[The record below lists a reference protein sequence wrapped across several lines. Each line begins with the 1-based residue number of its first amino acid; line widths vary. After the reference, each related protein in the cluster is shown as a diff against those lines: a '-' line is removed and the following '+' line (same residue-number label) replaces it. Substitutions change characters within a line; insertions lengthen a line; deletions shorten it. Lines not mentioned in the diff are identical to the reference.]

1 MLYIIGL
8 GLNKEGITREGLS
21 SIEKCVKIYLEGYT
35 VDFPYAISELEESLG
50 KKIEKLARG
59 DVESDK
65 LVKEAKKENIALLV
79 YGSPLFATT
88 HTSLI
93 MDAKKAGIET
103 SIIYSTSVFDAIAE
117 TGLQLYK
124 FGKITSM
131 PCWKKNFTPDSFLD
145 IVKENLSIKAHS
157 LILTDI
163 GLNLKDSLSQLEI
176 SGKNKKMKFEKIIV
190 CSQMGTEDRKIFY
203 DTLDNLKKKDVKMPF
218 CLILPSEMH
227 FLEKEALLSVCEQ
240 VHEIK

>member
-8 GLNKEGITREGLS
+8 GLNKEGISKEGLS
-21 SIEKCVKIYLEGYT
+21 AIEKCANVYLEGYT
-35 VDFPYAISELEESLG
+35 VDFPYNVSELEPVVG
-50 KKIEKLARG
+50 KKIITLKRE
-59 DVESDK
+59 DVEGDK
-65 LVKEAKKENIALLV
+65 LVKEAGKEDICLLV

-93 MDAKKAGIET
+93 MDANKAGIET
-103 SIIYSTSVFDAIAE
+103 KIIYNVSIFDAVAE

-131 PCWKKNFTPDSFLD
+131 PAWKKNFTPDSFLD
-145 IVKENLSIKAHS
+145 IVKENQKIKAHS

-163 GLNLKDSLSQLEI
+163 GLNLKDALSQLEI
-176 SGKNKKMKFEKIIV
+176 SLKNKKMKIEKIIV
-190 CSQMGTEDRKIFY
+190 CSQMGTKDKKIFY
-203 DTLDNLKKKDVKMPF
+203 DTLENLKKKDVKMPF

-227 FLEKEALLSVCEQ
+227 FLEKEALEAS
-240 VHEIK
+240 KSTR

>member
-1 MLYIIGL
+1 MLYLIGL
-8 GLNKEGITREGLS
+8 GLNKEGLTKETASFID
-21 SIEKCVKIYLEGYT
+21 KCKKVYLEGYT
-35 VDFPYAISELEESLG
+35 VDFPYTLSELEQVVGKNIVSL
-50 KKIEKLARG
+50 KRE
-59 DVESDK
+59 DVEGDK
-65 LVKEAKKENIALLV
+65 LVKEAGKEDICLLV

-103 SIIYSTSVFDAIAE
+103 KIIYNASIFDAIAE

-131 PCWKKNFTPDSFLD
+131 PAWKKNYFPDSFLD

-163 GLNLKDSLSQLEI
+163 GLNLRDALSQLEI
-176 SGKNKKMKFEKIIV
+176 SAKNKNMKIEKIIV
-190 CSQMGTEDRKIFY
+190 CSQMGTENKKIFY
-203 DTLDNLKKKDVKMPF
+203 DTLENLKKKDVKMPF
-218 CLILPSEMH
+218 CLILASEMH
-227 FLEKEALLSVCEQ
+227 FLEKEALLSASKF
-240 VHEIK
+240 I

>member
-8 GLNKEGITREGLS
+8 GLNNEGISKEGLC
-21 SIEKCVKIYLEGYT
+21 SIEKCAKVYLEGYT
-35 VDFPYAISELEESLG
+35 VDFPYSVNELEPVVG
-50 KKIEKLARG
+50 KKIITLKRE
-59 DVESDK
+59 DVEGDK
-65 LVKEAKKENIALLV
+65 LVKEAGKEDICLLV

-93 MDAKKAGIET
+93 MDANKAGIET
-103 SIIYSTSVFDAIAE
+103 KIIYNVSIFDAVAE

-131 PCWKKNFTPDSFLD
+131 PAWKTNFTPDSFLD
-145 IVKENLSIKAHS
+145 IVKENQKIKAHS

-163 GLNLKDSLSQLEI
+163 GLNLKDALSQLEI
-176 SGKNKKMKFEKIIV
+176 SLKNKKMKIERIIV
-190 CSQMGTEDRKIFY
+190 CSQMGTKDKKMFY
-203 DTLDNLKKKDVKMPF
+203 DTLENLKKKDVKMPF

-227 FLEKEALLSVCEQ
+227 FLEEEALEKVKE
-240 VHEIK
+240 K

>member
-1 MLYIIGL
+1 MLYLIGL
-8 GLNKEGITREGLS
+8 GLNKEGITQEGLS
-21 SIEKCVKIYLEGYT
+21 CIKKCTKVYLEGYT
-35 VDFPYAISELEESLG
+35 VDFPYATEELESIIS
-50 KKIEKLARG
+50 KKIIKLVRE
-59 DVESDK
+59 DVEGDK
-65 LVKEAKKENIALLV
+65 LVKEAGKEDIALLV

-93 MDAKKAGIET
+93 MDAKKEGIET
-103 SIIYSTSVFDAIAE
+103 RIIYNASIFDAAAE

-131 PCWKKNFTPDSFLD
+131 PAWKKNFTPDSFLD

-163 GLNLKDSLSQLEI
+163 GLSLKDALLQLEI
-176 SGKNKKMKFEKIIV
+176 SMKNKKMKLEKIIV
-190 CSQMGTEDRKIFY
+190 CSQMGTEDKKIFY
-203 DTLDNLKKKDVKMPF
+203 DSLDNLKKVEVKMPF

-227 FLEKEALLSVCEQ
+227 FLEKDMLESIRED
-240 VHEIK
+240 

>member
-8 GLNKEGITREGLS
+8 GLNKESVTREGLS
-21 SIEKCVKIYLEGYT
+21 FIGKCEKVYLEAYT
-35 VDFPYAISELEESLG
+35 VDFPYAIDELEQVISKNITTLKRE
-50 KKIEKLARG
+50 
-59 DVESDK
+59 DVEGDK
-65 LVKEAKKENIALLV
+65 LVKEAKNEDIALLV

-88 HTSLI
+88 HTSLV

-103 SIIYSTSVFDAIAE
+103 KIIYNASIFDAVAE

-131 PCWKKNFTPDSFLD
+131 PAWKNNYSPDSFMD
-145 IVKENLSIKAHS
+145 IVKENQKIKAHS

-163 GLNLKDSLSQLEI
+163 GLSLKDALSQLEL
-176 SGKNKKMKFEKIIV
+176 SAKNKKMKIEKIIV
-190 CSQMGTEDRKIFY
+190 CSQMGTKNKNIFY
-203 DTLDNLKKKDVKMPF
+203 DSLENLKNKEAKLPF

-227 FLEKEALLSVCEQ
+227 FLEKEALFSIVE
-240 VHEIK
+240 K

>member
-8 GLNKEGITREGLS
+8 GLNKEGITQEGLS
-21 SIEKCVKIYLEGYT
+21 AIGKCAKIYLEGYT
-35 VDFPYAISELEESLG
+35 VDFPYLVEELEKIIG
-50 KKIEKLARG
+50 KKIVKLVRE
-59 DVESDK
+59 DVEGDK
-65 LVKEAKKENIALLV
+65 LVREAGKEDIALLV

-103 SIIYSTSVFDAIAE
+103 RIIYSASIFDALAE

-131 PCWKKNFTPDSFLD
+131 PAWKKNFTPDSFLD
-145 IVKENLSIKAHS
+145 IVKENASIKAHS

-163 GLNLKDSLSQLEI
+163 GLSLKDALSQLEI
-176 SGKNKKMKFEKIIV
+176 SAKNKKMKIENIIV
-190 CSQMGTEDRKIFY
+190 CSQMGTKTRKILY
-203 DTLDNLKKKDVKMPF
+203 DTLDNLKKKDVNLPF
-218 CLILPSEMH
+218 CLILASDMH
-227 FLEKEALLSVCEQ
+227 FLEKEALESAS
-240 VHEIK
+240 KSMR

>member
-21 SIEKCVKIYLEGYT
+21 CIEKCSKVYLEGYT
-35 VDFPYAISELEESLG
+35 VDFPYAIKELEESIG
-50 KKIEKLARG
+50 KKIIKLVRE
-59 DVESDK
+59 DVEGDK
-65 LVKEAKKENIALLV
+65 LVKEAGKQEICLLV

-93 MDAKKAGIET
+93 MDAKKAGTET
-103 SIIYSTSVFDAIAE
+103 RIIYNASIFDAISE

-131 PCWKKNFTPDSFLD
+131 PAWKKNYSPDSFLD
-145 IVKENLSIKAHS
+145 IVKENFSIKAHS

-163 GLNLKDSLSQLEI
+163 GLSLGDALSQLEI
-176 SGKNKKMKFEKIIV
+176 SAKNKKMKIEKIIV
-190 CSQMGTEDRKIFY
+190 CSQMGTENKNIFY
-203 DTLDNLKKKDVKMPF
+203 DSLNNLKKKDVKMPF

-227 FLEKEALLSVCEQ
+227 FLEKEALLNVCE
-240 VHEIK
+240 K